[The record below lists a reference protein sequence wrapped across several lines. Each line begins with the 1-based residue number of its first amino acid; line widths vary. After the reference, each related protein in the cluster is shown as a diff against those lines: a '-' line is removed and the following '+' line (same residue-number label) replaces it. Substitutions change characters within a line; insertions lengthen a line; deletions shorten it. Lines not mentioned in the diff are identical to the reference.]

1 MARQDGPGSA
11 NFGTTAASQ
20 NRLNTQKGEV
30 PLGSKTNTEAQK
42 PAGADETPRGQIYRY
57 PLDGQTNF
65 PARMKFT
72 IHQVD
77 AYKVDTTEVKK
88 YWDVPILAKMLG
100 RSSESTTSEKAKQQ
114 RILNDESRRQQGQLS
129 NIPTT
134 TSTHPTATGEG
145 RQVARRAGGSVNQFE
160 INRREA
166 EKYKQ
171 ASDDTKTSNVTDIKS
186 FRVPNS
192 PIIQL
197 YMPQA
202 LALNENIQYNQVD
215 LGPGG
220 LAAVGAM
227 NAGGSLVSAV
237 SRGLSEGL
245 ESIFNLAT
253 GQIAGTAAQV
263 AAARV
268 SQAIPKVG
276 LRTAAAT
283 ALQTGINPGT
293 RMIFDRPNIREFT
306 FTFRFIP
313 TSAAEANQVEQ
324 IIRVFRQEIYPKSL
338 DIANGIPAGYE
349 FPNLFQVEFQ
359 FLGSTAKFPKMQK
372 SYLRNCQVVYNP
384 NGMTF
389 HADGHPTEI
398 DMTLV
403 FQEYRALAKQDIQKG
418 Y

>member
-1 MARQDGPGSA
+1 MPDPGLKQEIA
-11 NFGTTAASQ
+11 AQQKTAQ
-20 NRLNTQKGEV
+20 NTSKNETS
-30 PLGSKTNTEAQK
+30 LGSKTNTNASTFK
-42 PAGADETPRGQIYRY
+42 SADETPKGQIYRY
-57 PLDGQTNF
+57 PLDGQADF

-72 IHQVD
+72 VHQVD
-77 AYKVDTTEVKK
+77 AYAVDTTELKK
-88 YWDVPILAKMLG
+88 YWDVPLIAKAFG
-100 RSSESTTSEKAKQQ
+100 RSSESTTSEKAKSVNQFEVNRTDAQ
-114 RILNDESRRQQGQLS
+114 IYRKSKEVG
-129 NIPTT
+129 TV
-134 TSTHPTATGEG
+134 STHPTGTGEG
-145 RQVARRAGGSVNQFE
+145 RQVERTGSVNQFE

-166 EKYKQ
+166 EKHKQ
-171 ASDDTKTSNVTDIKS
+171 ATEDTKTSNITDIKS
-186 FRVPNS
+186 SRVPNS

-202 LALNENIQYNQVD
+202 LQLNENIQYNQVD

-220 LAAVGAM
+220 LSAIGAM
-227 NAGGSLVSAV
+227 NAGSSLVSAV

-263 AAARV
+263 AAARI

-276 LRTAAAT
+276 LKAAAAT

-324 IIRVFRQEIYPKSL
+324 IIKIFREEMYPESL
-338 DIANGIPAGYE
+338 DIANGIPAGYR
-349 FPNLFQVEFQ
+349 FPNLFQVEFK
-359 FLGSTAKFPKMQK
+359 FLGADARFPKMQK

-389 HADGHPTEI
+389 HSDGHPTEI

-403 FQEYRALAKQDIQKG
+403 FQEYRDRKSVV
-418 Y
+418 